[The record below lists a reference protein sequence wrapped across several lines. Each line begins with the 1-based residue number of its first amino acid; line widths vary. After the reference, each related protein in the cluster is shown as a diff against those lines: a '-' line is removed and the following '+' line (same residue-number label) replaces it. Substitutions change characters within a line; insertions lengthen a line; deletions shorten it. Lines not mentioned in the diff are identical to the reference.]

1 MSTPTRPTGLINVL
15 LFSLFSIFFFALLPG
30 CSKTGPAGATGPQGS
45 TGAQGSAGPQGPQGN
60 ANVQVDTFSLVSSQW
75 LWNDNYILYTSS
87 SSYTEWFTRY
97 YKATFPAVTQGVLDS
112 GMVLVYM
119 TPDILS
125 KSQLSP
131 LPYTFDT
138 GNGYSYDFVYVTSPG
153 TVELEFFFA
162 NQSPTVTPPALSSYV
177 LANYSFKCVAVT
189 GTIAAAMQKAGID
202 KGNYDEVSNY
212 LNFSDRTLRPLP
224 NRPGAGRN

>member
-1 MSTPTRPTGLINVL
+1 MSTPTRPTGVINVL
-15 LFSLFSIFFFALLPG
+15 LFSLFSLCFFTLLPG

-75 LWNDNYILYTSS
+75 IWNDDYILYTGSG
-87 SSYTEWFTRY
+87 SYTEWFTRY

-112 GMVLVYM
+112 GIVLVYM
-119 TPDILS
+119 TPDIAN

-162 NQSPTVTPPALSSYV
+162 NQSPTVTPPTLSSYV
-177 LANYSFKCVAVT
+177 LPNYSFKCVAVT

-202 KGNYDEVSNY
+202 KGSYDEVSNF
-212 LNFSDRTLRPLP
+212 LNFSGRSRRPLP